1 MLLTAGNDKFVGFWT
16 LPALTADGGGSGGGG
31 GGSGGGGGGKKK
43 GKGGKGKGAKSG
55 GGGGGGGGAEEGD
68 GDGVALME
76 PTAMLPHSEKI
87 NWLASE
93 NYRAAIYVAD
103 VSSEVCIYDVTRL
116 S

>member
-16 LPALTADGGGSGGGG
+16 LSALSADGGG
-31 GGSGGGGGGKKK
+31 GGGGGGKKK
-43 GKGGKGKGAKSG
+43 GKGGKGKGAKG
-55 GGGGGGGGAEEGD
+55 CGGGGGGGGAEEGD
-68 GDGVALME
+68 SDGVALME

-93 NYRAAIYVAD
+93 NYRSAIYVAD

-116 S
+116 G